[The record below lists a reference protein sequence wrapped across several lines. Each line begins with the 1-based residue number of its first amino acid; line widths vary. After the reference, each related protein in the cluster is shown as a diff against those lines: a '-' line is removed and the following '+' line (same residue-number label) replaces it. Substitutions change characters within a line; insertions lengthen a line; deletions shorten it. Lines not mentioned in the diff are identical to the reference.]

1 LLLPN
6 RIYAQQSGRGKPLP
20 YLQHKTF
27 FAILKKTTKRMI
39 SMHIPSCETTA
50 LELVEFLPAL
60 EQANLPSPHYDV
72 NKWLYVPNFYS
83 EYRYI
88 LGTRGRK
95 PLICVGINPST
106 AAPDDLD
113 NTLKSV
119 ERIALGNGYD
129 SFIMFN
135 VYAQRATD
143 PDDMEMTYN
152 RMLHAENMKAFD
164 YILSLDAEGSPAVWA
179 AWGTI
184 IEKRDYLPE
193 CVRDMIEIGQNRS
206 ARWFSAG
213 KKSKKG
219 HPHHPLYLRKDS
231 GLDEFDVAGYVDH
244 ILGK

>member
-1 LLLPN
+1 
-6 RIYAQQSGRGKPLP
+6 
-20 YLQHKTF
+20 
-27 FAILKKTTKRMI
+27 
-39 SMHIPSCETTA
+39 MHIPSCDTTA
-50 LELVEFLPAL
+50 LELVEFAPAL
-60 EQANLPSPHYDV
+60 ERANLPSPDYDV
-72 NKWLYVPNFYS
+72 DRWLYVPNFYS

-88 LGTRGRK
+88 LGTRGKK

-143 PDDMEMTYN
+143 PDDMELSYN
-152 RMLHAENMKAFD
+152 RALHTENMKAFD

-193 CVRDMIEIGQNRS
+193 CVRDMIAIGQGRN

-231 GLDEFDVAGYVDH
+231 PLDEFDVAGYVDN
-244 ILGK
+244 ILGT

>member
-1 LLLPN
+1 
-6 RIYAQQSGRGKPLP
+6 
-20 YLQHKTF
+20 
-27 FAILKKTTKRMI
+27 
-39 SMHIPSCETTA
+39 MHIPSCDTTA
-50 LELVEFLPAL
+50 LELVEFTPAL
-60 EQANLPSPHYDV
+60 ERANRPSPDYDV
-72 NKWLYVPNFYS
+72 DKWLYVPNFYS

-88 LGTRGRK
+88 LGTRGTK

-106 AAPDDLD
+106 AAPDALD

-143 PDDMEMTYN
+143 PDDMELTYN
-152 RMLHAENMKAFD
+152 QTLHAENMKAFD
-164 YILSLDAEGSPAVWA
+164 YILSLDADGSPAVWA

-193 CVRDMIEIGQNRS
+193 CVRDMIEIGQTRN

-231 GLDEFDVAGYVDH
+231 VLDEFDVEGYVEH
-244 ILGK
+244 ILG